1 MRWNVRGGQRRR
13 AILKWQLR
21 HGRWICVVA
30 ERMLARR
37 RCDTAQR
44 PHSSDAVE
52 AWLEPVVVVGWR
64 RGRFDDVGFWL
75 APARSGVEWNTDKRF
90 CLGGV
95 GSRWQGGGRV
105 LCLKTRAATA
115 HTWGSSARQ
124 TRDGRQRNGV
134 LVSGLGVGRREG
146 GLSCLCALFQAAWA
160 SLAWPHSRASFSARR
175 C

>member
-1 MRWNVRGGQRRR
+1 MRYSAAPSQQR
-13 AILKWQLR
+13 
-21 HGRWICVVA
+21 
-30 ERMLARR
+30 
-37 RCDTAQR
+37 
-44 PHSSDAVE
+44 AVE

-75 APARSGVEWNTDKRF
+75 APARSGVEWNTDKR
-90 CLGGV
+90 LGGV

-115 HTWGSSARQ
+115 LGGQHTWGSSARQ

-146 GLSCLCALFQAAWA
+146 GLSCLCAVSSGLGKPGLA
-160 SLAWPHSRASFSARR
+160 SLACLVLRSSLLTARSSNTTTCGCIQR
-175 C
+175 SMLSL